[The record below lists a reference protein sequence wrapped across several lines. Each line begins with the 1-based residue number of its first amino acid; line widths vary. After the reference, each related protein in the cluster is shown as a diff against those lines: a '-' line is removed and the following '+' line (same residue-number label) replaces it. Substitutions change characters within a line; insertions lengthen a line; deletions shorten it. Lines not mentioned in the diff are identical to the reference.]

1 MLILSFEVQKLY
13 FKDCGGEDTDLEEYF
28 LSWFS
33 LAQKEVKTIP
43 GGSDGKESACMQET
57 LFDPWV
63 RKIPWRREWQNTP
76 VFLLGKSHGQRSLA
90 GTAHGVTKRQT
101 RLSE

>member
-1 MLILSFEVQKLY
+1 MLILSFEVQNLY

-90 GTAHGVTKRQT
+90 GTARGVTKRQT